1 MLRAADTKDM
11 IDATVHLEPEVGL
24 LRPPTRELQVL
35 TWSKQLRPVRFD
47 DHRAVTMLSH
57 AIHGLQCARNNL
69 ERPHLAC
76 GHIHSSLYT
85 LCLATLYLHGL
96 QPYGKEGQK
105 ELVVQWG
112 LEHLQ
117 IDIERRARALWA
129 RHLWLTT
136 MAGASDGTEL
146 HAVPDLV
153 ETTTQSLANARMLHP
168 DWFG

>member
-1 MLRAADTKDM
+1 MDMTDT
-11 IDATVHLEPEVGL
+11 TVYLEPEVSL
-24 LRPPTRELQVL
+24 LRPPSRELQVL
-35 TWSKQLRPVRFD
+35 AWSKQLRPVRFD

-57 AIHGLQCARNNL
+57 AIHGLHLARQNMD
-69 ERPHLAC
+69 RVHLAC

-85 LCLATLYLHGL
+85 LCLATLYLHGMR
-96 QPYGKEGQK
+96 PYGKEGQK

-112 LEHLQ
+112 LEQLR
-117 IDIERRARALWA
+117 IDEERRVRALWA

-136 MAGASDGTEL
+136 MVGASDGTEL

-153 ETTTQSLANARMLHP
+153 ETTTLSLANAKLLYP